1 MTINFP
7 NMTCSKEALEEMGGI
22 LPISSFE
29 IYEKNGIF
37 EVLNP
42 EMGKSIISNELKE
55 VIEQIIMYLENDES
69 IHEIG
74 AYEIL

>member
-74 AYEIL
+74 TYEIL